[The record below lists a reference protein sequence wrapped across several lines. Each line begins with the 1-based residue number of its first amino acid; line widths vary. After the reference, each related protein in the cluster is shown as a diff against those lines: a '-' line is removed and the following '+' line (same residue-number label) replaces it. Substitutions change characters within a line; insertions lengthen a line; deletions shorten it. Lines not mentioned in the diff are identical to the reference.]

1 MPFGIS
7 GKIDRALCRIEQP
20 NVNSGWVALSADTE
34 NVVWSVAENIFLP
47 ADMVLVSS
55 DGGEHFSQ
63 AEVYDLSG
71 NCISHPLSGAG
82 DGEEKAQES
91 TARGM
96 KVFSDRMDSSLFYG
110 FGEHFEFYISLDGG
124 RTFRQRALPA
134 GIPDVDFSLIDCAN
148 KTEVRGECGKQGV
161 FYLALKEHGLWKLHY
176 DKETDRITLT
186 KLSKEGDTF
195 YRVGL
200 GVIRPGGSYY
210 EEDKAIYTAARIDGA
225 YGFYRS
231 TDDGCTFVRLNTD
244 RQMYG
249 EVNSIEGDS
258 QEYGRFYIATG
269 SRGVLYGEPV

>member
-7 GKIDRALCRIEQP
+7 EKIDRALGHIEHP
-20 NVNSGWVALSADTE
+20 NVNSGWVALSPDTE

-47 ADMVLVSS
+47 ADMVLVSN
-55 DGGEHFSQ
+55 DGGEHFAQ
-63 AEVYDLSG
+63 AKVFDLSG
-71 NCISHPLSGAG
+71 NSISS
-82 DGEEKAQES
+82 
-91 TARGM
+91 GM
-96 KVFSDRMDSSLFYG
+96 KVFSDRLDSSLFYG
-110 FGEHFEFYISLDGG
+110 LGEHFEFYISPDGG

-134 GIPDVDFSLIDCAN
+134 GTPDVDFSLIDCAN

-176 DKETDRITLT
+176 DKKTDRITLT

-195 YRVGL
+195 YRMGL

-210 EEDKAIYTAARIDGA
+210 QEDKAIYTAARIDGT

-231 TDDGCTFVRLNTD
+231 TDDGQSFVRLNTD

-258 QEYGRFYIATG
+258 QQYGRFYIATG
-269 SRGVLYGEPV
+269 SRGVLYGEKI